1 MSPNPL
7 AADLDHILLHTSGL
21 WKDLRGKRLFLTG
34 GTGFLGCWLL
44 ESLLWADAAL
54 GLGVEVTILSRSPAA
69 FAVKQPHLASHPA
82 VHLHEGDTRTF
93 AFPPGEFTHI
103 IHAATDASAALNADH
118 PLLMIETITQ
128 GTKQALE
135 FARQCNC
142 RRFLLVSS
150 GGVYGRQPPE
160 LARLP
165 EDYGGAPDT
174 GSPRAA
180 YGEGKRLAEL
190 YAAIYAEKYGL
201 ETVTARGFAFVGP
214 FLPLDKHFAVGNFI
228 RDGLRGGPIAVG
240 GDGTPVRS
248 YLYGA
253 DLAIWLWT
261 ILLRGRPGRAYN
273 VGSEDAITIEAL
285 AHTVAGQFAPFL
297 RVQVARQP
305 PPNQPPERYVP
316 STARA
321 RQELGLEAWIGLEE
335 ALRRTI
341 EWSKILKTLDH
352 F

>member
-1 MSPNPL
+1 MLSNPL
-7 AADLDHILLHTSGL
+7 AADLNHVLSHTAGL
-21 WKDLRGKRLFLTG
+21 WEDLRGKRLFLTG

-44 ESLLWADAAL
+44 ESLLWADAVL
-54 GLGVEVTILSRSPAA
+54 GLGVEATVLSRNPAA
-69 FAVKQPHLASHPA
+69 FGVKQPHLASHPA
-82 VHLHEGDTRTF
+82 VRLMAGDTRTF
-93 AFPPGEFTHI
+93 AFPPGEFTHV
-103 IHAATDASAALNADH
+103 IHAATDASAALNAEN

-128 GTKQALE
+128 GTRQALE
-135 FARQCNC
+135 FARQCGC

-165 EDYGGAPDT
+165 EDYIGAPDT
-174 GSPRAA
+174 SSPRAA

-190 YAAIYAEKYGL
+190 YCAIYAEKHGL
-201 ETVTARGFAFVGP
+201 QTVTARGFAFVGP
-214 FLPLDKHFAVGNFI
+214 FLPLDKHFAVGNFL
-228 RDGLRGGPIAVG
+228 RDGLRGGPIEVG

-261 ILLRGRPGRAYN
+261 ILLRGTPGRAYN
-273 VGSEDAITIEAL
+273 VGSEDAVTIEAL
-285 AHTVAGQFAPFL
+285 AHTVAGQFSPL
-297 RVQVARQP
+297 PPVQVARQAP
-305 PPNQPPERYVP
+305 AGQPAERYVP

-321 RQELGLEAWIGLEE
+321 RHELGLEVWIGLEE

-341 EWSKILKTLDH
+341 QAAVGKSFGKS
-352 F
+352 

>member
-7 AADLDHILLHTSGL
+7 AADLDHILSHTAGL
-21 WKDLRGKRLFLTG
+21 WEDLRGKRLFLTG

-44 ESLLWADAAL
+44 ESLLWADAVLSL
-54 GLGVEVTILSRSPAA
+54 GIETVVLSRSPAA
-69 FAVKQPHLASHPA
+69 FGAKQPHLASHPA
-82 VHLHEGDTRTF
+82 VRLLAGDTRTF

-103 IHAATDASAALNADH
+103 VHAATDASAALNAEN

-135 FARQCNC
+135 FARQCGC

-160 LARLP
+160 LPLLP
-165 EDYGGAPDT
+165 EDYTGAPDT
-174 GSPRAA
+174 SSPRAA

-190 YAAIYAEKYGL
+190 YCAIYAEKYGL
-201 ETVTARGFAFVGP
+201 QTVTARGFAFVGP
-214 FLPLDKHFAVGNFI
+214 YLPLDKHFAVGNFI
-228 RDGLRGGPIAVG
+228 RDGLRDGPIEVG

-261 ILLRGRPGRAYN
+261 ILLRGTPGRAYN
-273 VGSEDAITIEAL
+273 VGSEDALTIGDL
-285 AHTVAGQFAPFL
+285 AHAVAGQFSPKL
-297 RVQVARQP
+297 PVRVARQAP
-305 PPNQPPERYVP
+305 ENQPAERYVP
-316 STARA
+316 STQWA
-321 RQELGLEAWIGLEE
+321 RQELGLDAWISLEE

-341 EWSKILKTLDH
+341 RWNEVERP
-352 F
+352 

>member
-1 MSPNPL
+1 MPLNPL
-7 AADLDHILLHTSGL
+7 AADLDHILSHTAGL
-21 WKDLRGKRLFLTG
+21 WEDLRGCRLFLTG

-44 ESLLWADAAL
+44 ESLLNADAAL
-54 GLGVEVTILSRSPAA
+54 GLGVEVTVLSRSPAA
-69 FAVKQPHLASHPA
+69 FKIKQPHLALHPA
-82 VHLHEGDTRTF
+82 VRLHEGDTRTF
-93 AFPPGEFTHI
+93 SFPAGEFTHV
-103 IHAATDASAALNADH
+103 IHAATDASAALNAEN

-128 GTKQALE
+128 GTRQALE
-135 FARQCNC
+135 FARQCGC

-165 EDYGGAPDT
+165 EEYSGAPDT
-174 GSPRAA
+174 SSPHAA

-190 YAAIYAEKYGL
+190 YGAIYGEKYGL
-201 ETVTARGFAFVGP
+201 ESMTARGFAFVGP
-214 FLPLDKHFAVGNFI
+214 YLPLDRHFAVGNFV
-228 RDGLRGGPIAVG
+228 RDGLRGGPLEVG

-261 ILLRGRPGRAYN
+261 ILLRGTPGRAYN
-273 VGSEDAITIEAL
+273 VGSEDALTIEAL
-285 AHTVAGQFAPFL
+285 AQTVAKQFSPAPL
-297 RVQVARQP
+297 VQIARRAA
-305 PPNQPPERYVP
+305 PNQPPERYVP

-341 EWSKILKTLDH
+341 QAASRKN
-352 F
+352 

>member
-1 MSPNPL
+1 MPPNPL
-7 AADLDHILLHTSGL
+7 AADLDHILAHTAAL
-21 WKDLRGKRLFLTG
+21 WEDLRGTRLFLTG

-54 GLGVEVTILSRSPAA
+54 SLGIEVTVLSRSPAA
-69 FAVKQPHLASHPA
+69 FRAKQPHLASHP
-82 VHLHEGDTRTF
+82 VVRLHEGDTRTF
-93 AFPPGEFTHI
+93 AFPPGEFTHV
-103 IHAATDASAALNADH
+103 IHAATDASAALNAEN

-128 GTKQALE
+128 GTRQALE
-135 FARQCNC
+135 FARQCGC

-160 LARLP
+160 MARLP

-174 GSPRAA
+174 HSPRAA

-190 YAAIYAEKYGL
+190 YCAIYAEKYGL

-228 RDGLRGGPIAVG
+228 RDGLRGGPIEVG

-261 ILLRGRPGRAYN
+261 ILLRGTPGRAYN
-273 VGSEDAITIEAL
+273 VGSEEAITIGEL
-285 AHTVAGQFAPFL
+285 AHTVAGQFSPQPP
-297 RVQVARQP
+297 VQVARQAF
-305 PPNQPPERYVP
+305 PNQPAERYVP
-316 STARA
+316 STQRA
-321 RQELGLEAWIGLEE
+321 RHELGLEVWISLEE

-341 EWSKILKTLDH
+341 QAAGGES
-352 F
+352 